1 MRKIKL
7 ALIFLILLLL
17 TLSVTKFSYAEDG
30 GTPYH
35 RLFQLE
41 LTELSPIYKNESIPG
56 FEIFNHAK
64 ENKSQYPLYSYTLL
78 LNCYRSVL
86 VDNLTKQIKTMGN
99 KTVSKI
105 FISSVQDNLSNL
117 TTLLNN
123 FVPNTLA
130 ALEWFDLARRE
141 LKDANVYLNQAVEH
155 HDKSDYNLTIASL
168 VITASSLHKA
178 HGFISLARERNML
191 SETAMNTS
199 KLLAI
204 VKNVAARWIDLISS
218 TIAFYD
224 SIGYEKYLQHPK
236 LILNQSVD
244 YYSNGLYY
252 VALMNVVYAKALLE
266 YYIHGYLISA
276 DYSKTLA
283 SCEVYLNCANLTMR
297 QIYDDPD
304 VDAPFAE
311 SNFELAQLHLQ
322 DAQKEQDKSAATA
335 AARLSI
341 QESIIAKE
349 QALAALDLKNAVEQ
363 GFIEEKT
370 SVTSNEI
377 LWQYIAVA
385 AIILEAIFIC
395 FLLFKKK
402 AK

>member
-17 TLSVTKFSYAEDG
+17 TFSVTKFSYAEDR

-41 LTELSPIYKNESIPG
+41 LTELSPIYKNESMPG

-141 LKDANVYLNQAVEH
+141 LKDANVYLNQAVEYYN
-155 HDKSDYNLTIASL
+155 KSDYNLTTASL

-178 HGFISLARERNML
+178 HGFISCLL
-191 SETAMNTS
+191 YTS
-199 KLLAI
+199 PSP
-204 VKNVAARWIDLISS
+204 R
-218 TIAFYD
+218 D
-224 SIGYEKYLQHPK
+224 S
-236 LILNQSVD
+236 
-244 YYSNGLYY
+244 
-252 VALMNVVYAKALLE
+252 
-266 YYIHGYLISA
+266 
-276 DYSKTLA
+276 
-283 SCEVYLNCANLTMR
+283 
-297 QIYDDPD
+297 
-304 VDAPFAE
+304 
-311 SNFELAQLHLQ
+311 
-322 DAQKEQDKSAATA
+322 
-335 AARLSI
+335 
-341 QESIIAKE
+341 
-349 QALAALDLKNAVEQ
+349 
-363 GFIEEKT
+363 
-370 SVTSNEI
+370 
-377 LWQYIAVA
+377 
-385 AIILEAIFIC
+385 
-395 FLLFKKK
+395 
-402 AK
+402 